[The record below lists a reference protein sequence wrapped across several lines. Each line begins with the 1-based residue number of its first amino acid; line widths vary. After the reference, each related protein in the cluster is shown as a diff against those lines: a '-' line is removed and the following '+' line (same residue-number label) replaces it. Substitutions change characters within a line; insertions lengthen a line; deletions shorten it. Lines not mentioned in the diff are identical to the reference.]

1 MSPIK
6 PSRFIAKPMSA
17 HIFSLSIAASG
28 RVVGNEAVWS
38 IKLTHWA
45 QMETKV
51 SGLKSPIDVTLSGIQ
66 MPALSSELNSVC
78 LRDSDSSIIRCFSFL
93 FGFGVSGRIQ
103 TFSVVHLVGF
113 QVSTLS
119 PFFELIY
126 LIWQN

>member
-1 MSPIK
+1 
-6 PSRFIAKPMSA
+6 
-17 HIFSLSIAASG
+17 
-28 RVVGNEAVWS
+28 
-38 IKLTHWA
+38 
-45 QMETKV
+45 
-51 SGLKSPIDVTLSGIQ
+51 

-103 TFSVVHLVGF
+103 TFSVVVHLVGF